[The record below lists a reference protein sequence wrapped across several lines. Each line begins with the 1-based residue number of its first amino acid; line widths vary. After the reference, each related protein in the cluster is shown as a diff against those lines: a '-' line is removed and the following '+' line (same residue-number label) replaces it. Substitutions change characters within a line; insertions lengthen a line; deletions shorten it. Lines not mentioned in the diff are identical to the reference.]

1 MLREYQKRSGVTVNA
16 VYDTEETKSTG
27 LANRLLAEKARPQ
40 ADVFWSNEPVR
51 TLVLKSRDVLAPYRS
66 PSAQGIPAVL
76 VDPEGY
82 WTGFSA
88 RIRVIAYNTTLVKP
102 DEAPRSVFDL
112 ADPKWRG
119 QVAIADPRFGSTSFH
134 VAALYAL
141 AGDEKMDDFFR
152 RLKANGVRV
161 VDGNSVVRDLV
172 ARGEVKVGLTD
183 TDDVNVAIEDGQPIA
198 MVLPDKDG
206 LGVPVM
212 PNMVSLIAN
221 APHPDEGRKLVDYL
235 LSADVERQLA
245 QSEAV
250 QIPLHA
256 GVPGSEEHPG
266 DRHLQADDARLRE
279 GRRAGSRTR
288 RGASPTFSDSEPLR
302 GQDERRAR
310 SMWGWRSSRTV
321 VIGVGGVRSLRL
333 LSPAARLP
341 VATSLTGMSAAA
353 MALLLDARQRT
364 CWPTRPYW
372 ARRAALSTA
381 IGAPLGITLARVP
394 LKRKN
399 ALRVVLAA
407 PMLLPPYVV
416 ALAWTYFGPAC
427 SRRSSTAMS
436 RRRGP
441 TACRRRSSC

>member
-1 MLREYQKRSGVTVNA
+1 MASLWRSISVLSCAVVAAVALGACRSSEPTLSGGERQVTVYVSTDRVFSEPVLREYEKRFGVTVNV

-27 LANRLLAEKARPQ
+27 LANRLLAERTRPQ

-51 TLVLKSRDVLAPYRS
+51 TLILKSREILASYKS
-66 PSAQGIPAVL
+66 PSAQGIPPIL
-76 VDPEGY
+76 VDPDGY

-102 DEAPRSVFDL
+102 EEAPRSIFDL

-119 QVAIADPRFGSTSFH
+119 QVAVADPRFGSTSFH

-152 RLKANGVRV
+152 RLKANGVRI

-183 TDDVNVAIEDGQPIA
+183 TDDVNVAIENGQPIS

-250 QIPLHA
+250 QIPLHS
-256 GVPGSEEHPG
+256 GVQGPKNIPAIDTFKPMTLDYAHVASRVE
-266 DRHLQADDARLRE
+266 DSTKRLAD
-279 GRRAGSRTR
+279 
-288 RGASPTFSDSEPLR
+288 
-302 GQDERRAR
+302 
-310 SMWGWRSSRTV
+310 
-321 VIGVGGVRSLRL
+321 I
-333 LSPAARLP
+333 
-341 VATSLTGMSAAA
+341 
-353 MALLLDARQRT
+353 
-364 CWPTRPYW
+364 
-372 ARRAALSTA
+372 
-381 IGAPLGITLARVP
+381 LGL
-394 LKRKN
+394 
-399 ALRVVLAA
+399 
-407 PMLLPPYVV
+407 
-416 ALAWTYFGPAC
+416 
-427 SRRSSTAMS
+427 
-436 RRRGP
+436 
-441 TACRRRSSC
+441 